1 MQPNAMRPHVSSIGF
16 AIFVA
21 INATQIW
28 GGVFPFLP
36 QSFQTDDVTI
46 LFYLAQSLAYFAAYV
61 VSAIGAY
68 FIPQATRRMLVGLVT
83 ALVFIGSSSVIAAM
97 YVPPLTLELVV
108 AGAVFLGVGC
118 AGMYMLWQ
126 RCFAS
131 MSADEGNMRLALG
144 TAAAS
149 IIYLSLHAVPI
160 ALTAFLVPIV
170 MLPLCSLAL
179 TLSVREMEFDQAM
192 FEDVPREHAQVYAHL
207 LKDSWTSAAAIGA
220 LAFAAG
226 LARGIAVLEGSPAST
241 VNVASMIGALIAA
254 LALVAAWRLK
264 SLRFSINSAYV
275 TAYPFIAACL
285 LVFPFMQNDA
295 GLTLFA
301 GLTHTAFTLAVMVM
315 MMQCAQ
321 ISRDRG
327 INPVFIYGFF
337 GSVAYGVQSVG
348 FLLGWFARD
357 LPVHSMKQVGF
368 LSLLA
373 MFVLG
378 MVLFAATGLRRPSPV
393 GQVEFIN
400 TDAFKRTARRT
411 EWKMET
417 TDEASGSGMPRAV
430 SRGDGPLEESVADSR
445 PGTSEKWRRDDNWGD
460 RVITDRI
467 SKQCLVL
474 QQEYGLSTRE
484 TEVCEAIARGL
495 SMATIAERLFISENT
510 VRTHSRHIYAKLD
523 IHSRQELGAML
534 QEM

>member
-97 YVPPLTLELVV
+97 YVPSLTLEFVV

-160 ALTAFLVPIV
+160 ALTAFLLPIV

-226 LARGIAVLEGSPAST
+226 LARGIAVLEGSLAST
-241 VNVASMIGALIAA
+241 VNVASMIGALVAA
-254 LALVAAWRLK
+254 LALVAAWRLR

-275 TAYPFIAACL
+275 TAYPFIAVCL

-368 LSLLA
+368 LA
-373 MFVLG
+373 
-378 MVLFAATGLRRPSPV
+378 
-393 GQVEFIN
+393 QVEFIN
-400 TDAFKRTARRT
+400 TEAFKRAARRT

-417 TDEASGSGMPRAV
+417 TDEASGYGMPRTV
-430 SRGDGPLEESVADSR
+430 SRGDGPLEENVADSR
-445 PGTSEKWRRDDNWGD
+445 PGTSEKWRRDDDWGD